1 MDCQVPECRL
11 TVLKLLPR
19 QSTLEQDMDTAGHSQ
34 DALGPS
40 AMCKVEKDQ
49 FSLTTG
55 AILPVTPG
63 LHTAV

>member
-1 MDCQVPECRL
+1 MDCKVPECRL
-11 TVLKLLPR
+11 RVLRLLPQ

-40 AMCKVEKDQ
+40 AMWKGEEDQ
-49 FSLTTG
+49 LSLATG
-55 AILPVTPG
+55 AILPVTAG